1 LAIKAAADLLL
12 NNRIE
17 DKRVVFVDNQ
27 AALKTLNSTDI
38 TKKSCK
44 ETRVSLNKLGQ
55 LNEVCLESVKAHE
68 GIIGN

>member
-1 LAIKAAADLLL
+1 MLAIKAAADMLL

-17 DKRVVFVDNQ
+17 EKRVVFHVNNQ

-44 ETRVSLNKLGQ
+44 EIRESLN
-55 LNEVCLESVKAHE
+55 
-68 GIIGN
+68 